1 MHTTP
6 GGYGTTA
13 MTVRAIMR
21 NGWDRDLIVILT
33 VITIMFMVL
42 MWAAQVEPRCTED
55 MSCWDCSTMGNKI
68 CGVVDQ

>member
-1 MHTTP
+1 
-6 GGYGTTA
+6 
-13 MTVRAIMR
+13 MR